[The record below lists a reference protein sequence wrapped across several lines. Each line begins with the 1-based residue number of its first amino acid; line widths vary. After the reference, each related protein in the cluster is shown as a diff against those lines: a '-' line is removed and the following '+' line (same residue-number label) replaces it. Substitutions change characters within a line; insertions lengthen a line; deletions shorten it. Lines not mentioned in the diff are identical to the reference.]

1 MNKIARKDPT
11 FKRLERSVPREEL
24 IDLLQVSADER
35 VVKLVECL
43 LSSNPDMMKRSL
55 ASIAGVC
62 RLTQADLIRELSRA
76 RVQEGVLRMSK
87 HIPKVLE
94 DTAIDAKSRSEVCE
108 NCLGVGEISNP
119 RKNDKS
125 PNDFV
130 DCPKCS
136 GKGKIRKAGNT
147 EARKLVFEAAG
158 LTNKKGPGVN
168 VNVNTP
174 TEMPTVEHDME
185 SIDRILEVKVGT

>member
-1 MNKIARKDPT
+1 MNKILRKDPT
-11 FKRLERSVPREEL
+11 FKRLERSVPREEMVQ
-24 IDLLQVSADER
+24 LLQSSGDDR
-35 VVKLVECL
+35 VMKLVECL

-55 ASIAGVC
+55 ASIASVC

-94 DTAIDAKSRSEVCE
+94 DTAIDAKSRFEVCE
-108 NCLGVGEISNP
+108 NCLGTGDMMDRENEPV
-119 RKNDKS
+119 
-125 PNDFV
+125 
-130 DCPKCS
+130 KCVHCN
-136 GKGKIRKAGNT
+136 GKGKIRKPGNT

-168 VNVNTP
+168 VNVGTP